1 MVLYSLQQKGTP
13 YERGLYF
20 MFMSQ
25 KFAVNGYWYFYF
37 YGFTV

>member
-20 MFMSQ
+20 MSQ

-37 YGFTV
+37 YGYTV